1 MLMLTMQK
9 SATGVSQQ
17 FCLDC
22 YQNKAKRQG
31 NLQDSVICIPS
42 AQPLPLLL
50 RNWKILR

>member
-1 MLMLTMQK
+1 MLTMQK
-9 SATGVSQQ
+9 STTGVSQQ